1 VTAQFQPML
10 LGRRPDAFSHH
21 DWLFELKYDGFRTL
35 AFVDEGVCR
44 LVSRNGNQ
52 FKSFEAL
59 RLSLPRDLR
68 TRNAVLDGEIVCLDT
83 DGRSNFSNLFYRRC
97 EPVFVAFDLLSANE
111 SDTRSLPLVERKLE
125 LRRVIRPRAS
135 SILYCSHVERDGEA
149 LFRLA
154 CEHDL
159 EGIVAK
165 HSSSPYLIGRE
176 ETTWFKIRNRSYSQW
191 DGREEMFQ
199 RPHEPIEVGWDCCAL
214 AASSAHWDSSSLD
227 H

>member
-1 VTAQFQPML
+1 ML

-21 DWLFELKYDGFRTL
+21 DWLFELKYDGFRAL

-97 EPVFVAFDLLSANE
+97 EPVFVAFDLLSG
-111 SDTRSLPLVERKLE
+111 SGQDMRHLPLAERKLE

-135 SILYCSHVERDGEA
+135 SILYCSHVEREGEA
-149 LFRLA
+149 LFGLA
-154 CEHDL
+154 CQHDL

-165 HSSSPYLIGRE
+165 HRSSPYLIGRE
-176 ETTWFKIRNRSYSQW
+176 DTTWFKIRNRLYSQW

-227 H
+227 Y